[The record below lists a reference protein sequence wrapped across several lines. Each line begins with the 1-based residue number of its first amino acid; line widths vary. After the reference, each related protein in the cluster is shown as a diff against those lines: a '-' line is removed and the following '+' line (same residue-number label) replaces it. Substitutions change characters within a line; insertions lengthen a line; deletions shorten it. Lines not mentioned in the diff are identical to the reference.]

1 MRVTENT
8 FTRNYLTNINNSRGR
23 MSKLQNQLSSGKRVQ
38 NASDDPEA
46 AERILRTKT
55 SIARLEQ
62 YQANVA
68 DGQATMTSTGHALD
82 RFTDLMTEVKDVL
95 SKARS
100 GSGTP
105 NLETYAD
112 QIDQLIT
119 DAVQIANTKFN
130 GKYVFGGTQTTDPP
144 FILAADRS
152 NVTLNPNGITGRIET
167 LVNDGT
173 LQQVNL
179 DGQEALQGITMFQT
193 LIEVRDAMRSG
204 QVPTVAQ
211 FDTVNAHLEH
221 VAAQGG
227 KIGLI
232 INALEMDESF
242 LQDRTDQLAGLLSVD
257 QDTDFAEATMALKKE
272 ELMLEAALNTGA
284 RLIPKT
290 LMDFIR

>member
-8 FTRNYLTNINNSRGR
+8 LTRNYLTNINNSRGR
-23 MSKLQNQLSSGKRVQ
+23 MSKLQDQLSSGKRVQ

-46 AERILRTKT
+46 ADRILRTKT
-55 SIARLEQ
+55 TIARLEQ
-62 YQANVA
+62 YQTNVA
-68 DGQATMTSTGHALD
+68 DGQATLISTGHALD
-82 RFTDLMTEVKDVL
+82 RFTDLMTDAKDIL

-100 GSGTP
+100 GSRTP

-152 NVTLNPNGITGRIET
+152 SVTLNPNGITGRIET
-167 LVNDGT
+167 MVNDGT

-211 FDTVNAHLEH
+211 FDTINAHLEH

-227 KIGLI
+227 KIGLF

-242 LQDRTDQLAGLLSVD
+242 LQDRTDQLASLLSVD

-272 ELMLEAALNTGA
+272 ELALEAAMNVAG
-284 RLIPKT
+284 RVIPKT